1 MKRSIILGVVLLFLA
16 GSWLTSAGRRFSLG
30 PYQGVVLK
38 GTPYE
43 RGFQFGRLFYQELHT
58 LANLFR
64 EERERRIEE
73 AFLLFRPLAKISLRN
88 RLEKMASTIPEEHL
102 KELKGVALGSGL
114 SWDDLLWMT
123 FSPDFFSPGGKL
135 FAFQHKE
142 WVVGRT
148 LESPSPLLRLLSE
161 KSLILYVEPSEGY
174 RHLAFGFQN
183 SLLFPTAINEHG
195 LIIAFNGEGSERK
208 DNLSG
213 WSLVKWVVQRAS
225 TLAEAER
232 LLLSRPLPSPST
244 VILSSLGEKRSIK
257 LETLHGKAQRKETTR
272 LLLPKRSGSGEEPPN
287 LSVASRLER
296 LSEDGTAPERI
307 LTDQGALP
315 LHVASDS
322 VNGPETLLSL
332 LIYENRKILFCAGPG
347 YAAHRTQAIF
357 SFWNLLNQQTE
368 SRLLLRENLSEQER
382 LYLLYRRQTEASS
395 KDAGRRLQALESVY
409 GERRFSEYYLLKAE
423 ALKEKKMWTELLS
436 LCADRERSG
445 EPEVEIL
452 LAKIEALR
460 RCGRKKDALDL
471 FQKVGS
477 RPEWAPYRE
486 RVQRI
491 LTEK

>member
-1 MKRSIILGVVLLFLA
+1 MKRPMVLGVVLLFLT
-16 GSWLTSAGRRFSLG
+16 GSWLTSGSRRFSLG
-30 PYQGVVLK
+30 PYQGVILK

-43 RGFQFGRLFYQELHT
+43 RGLQFGRLFYQELHT
-58 LANLFR
+58 HADLFR
-64 EERERRIEE
+64 EERERRVGE

-88 RLEKMASTIPEEHL
+88 RLEKMASALPEEHL

-135 FAFQHKE
+135 FAFQQKE

-148 LESPSPLLRLLSE
+148 LESSSPLLRLLSE
-161 KSLILYVEPSEGY
+161 KSLILYVEPTEGY
-174 RHLAFGFQN
+174 RHLAFGFQS
-183 SLLFPTAINEHG
+183 SLLFPTAVNEHG
-195 LIIAFNGEGSERK
+195 LVVTFNGEGSERR

-213 WSLVKWVVQRAS
+213 WSLVKWAVQRAA

-232 LLLSRPLPSPST
+232 ILLSRPLPSPST
-244 VILSSLGEKRSIK
+244 FVLSSLGEKRSIK
-257 LETLHGKAQRKETTR
+257 LETLHGKTQRKESTR
-272 LLLPKRSGSGEEPPN
+272 LLLPKRTGNGEKPST
-287 LSVASRLER
+287 LSAASRLER
-296 LSEDGTAPERI
+296 LCEEGTTPERI
-307 LTDQGALP
+307 LTDQGTLP
-315 LHVASDS
+315 LHVASDRI
-322 VNGPETLLSL
+322 NGPETLLSL
-332 LIYENRKILFCAGPG
+332 LIYENRKVLFCAGPG
-347 YAAHRTQAIF
+347 YAAHRTQAVF

-368 SRLLLRENLSEQER
+368 SRLLLRESLSEQER
-382 LYLLYRRQTEASS
+382 LYLLYRRQTEADS
-395 KDAGRRLQALESVY
+395 KDVGRRLRALESVY

-423 ALKEKKMWTELLS
+423 ALQEKKMWPELLS

-460 RCGRKKDALDL
+460 RSGRKNEALDL
-471 FQKVGS
+471 FHKVGS

-486 RVQRI
+486 RIQRI